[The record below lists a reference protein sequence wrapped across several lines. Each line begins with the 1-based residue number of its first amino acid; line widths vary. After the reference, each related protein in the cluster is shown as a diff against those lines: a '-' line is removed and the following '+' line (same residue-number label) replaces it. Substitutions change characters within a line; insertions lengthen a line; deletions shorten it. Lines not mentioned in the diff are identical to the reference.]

1 MINTNHL
8 NGSASAEN
16 INRNYLCAINI
27 NIIYKIF
34 AYITPS
40 PASGDAAGFRDLES
54 THAAA
59 EKAAVADDSIR
70 PAVRLALALQRA
82 GFPYVCVLDEGFP
95 KFIEEL
101 TAIAGSLEPIVL
113 NHDPNKWEKFLISSG
128 RLAPSRRPS
137 LLKPIKSEIDFKNSN
152 LEQMGMKAMT
162 LHPPGPGDHD
172 SKHRLGP
179 RITVKKKDPLTELEV
194 AQMAYLVRLTHTSYC
209 LDLHGFQ
216 P

>member
-1 MINTNHL
+1 M
-8 NGSASAEN
+8 
-16 INRNYLCAINI
+16 
-27 NIIYKIF
+27 
-34 AYITPS
+34 
-40 PASGDAAGFRDLES
+40 
-54 THAAA
+54 
-59 EKAAVADDSIR
+59 
-70 PAVRLALALQRA
+70 RLALALQRA

-152 LEQMGMKAMT
+152 LESMGIKGMM
-162 LHPPGPGDHD
+162 HPSGSGDHD

-194 AQMAYLVRLTHTSYC
+194 AQMAYLVRLAFYFELSNCSYFE
-209 LDLHGFQ
+209 GEM
-216 P
+216 

>member
-1 MINTNHL
+1 MLTIILDTTL
-8 NGSASAEN
+8 N
-16 INRNYLCAINI
+16 IQQMLINYLCTV
-27 NIIYKIF
+27 F
-34 AYITPS
+34 LPS
-40 PASGDAAGFRDLES
+40 HCSVAAGDAAGFRDLES

-59 EKAAVADDSIR
+59 EKAAVADDSVR

-137 LLKPIKSEIDFKNSN
+137 LLKPIKSELDFKNSN
-152 LEQMGMKAMT
+152 LESMGIKGMM
-162 LHPPGPGDHD
+162 HPSGTGDPD

-194 AQMAYLVRLTHTSYC
+194 AQMAYLVSLTLYSVLRHRAYFK
-209 LDLHGFQ
+209 GQ
-216 P
+216 M